1 MKKQIR
7 ALIPLACMALM
18 CSCGQQGNDTDSRMD
33 RFIDELMGR
42 MTLEQK
48 LGQMNLVT
56 GGDMVT
62 GHVMTNELEKLI
74 RGEEIGGVF
83 NVKGAE
89 KILELQRIAVE
100 ETELGIPLLV
110 GADII
115 HGYETIFPIPLA
127 LSCSWDP
134 VAIEKNGPYIGH

>member
-18 CSCGQQGNDTDSRMD
+18 CSCGQQGNDTENRMD

-42 MTLEQK
+42 MTIEQK

-83 NVKGAE
+83 NVKVP
-89 KILELQRIAVE
+89 KK
-100 ETELGIPLLV
+100 
-110 GADII
+110 
-115 HGYETIFPIPLA
+115 FS
-127 LSCSWDP
+127 SCSASLWRKQSSAYHCLSEP
-134 VAIEKNGPYIGH
+134 T